1 MFAKGSIDPSLLLLR
16 KPQGRKVEHF
26 LKDALFSLLK
36 SEKSTAPPSDPATCH
51 AIVPVSV
58 KATSDT
64 KEERNKCDVIMAS
77 DGPLG
82 DFDPCLCEVLGAT
95 IRGAPDESTS
105 CFAPCSVDVYV
116 RSSSMEF
123 VQSEDL
129 YRWRLYVQDIVSYSF
144 EGNTDCG
151 ILLMKLSNGNSL
163 ELNAEGKA
171 LAVVFACLDRLR
183 RQLRRLRLR
192 RHRRHRSRSFSL
204 SLGTIVEED
213 YEDLPSDIQT
223 ESWALVIS
231 LDDGHFPGA
240 NEGEKHR
247 KSDSGEASRTG
258 YSFSRELAKKSLR
271 PVSTCSRGFRAWRT

>member
-171 LAVVFACLDRLR
+171 LAVVFACLVG
-183 RQLRRLRLR
+183 
-192 RHRRHRSRSFSL
+192 SA
-204 SLGTIVEED
+204 GN
-213 YEDLPSDIQT
+213 SD
-223 ESWALVIS
+223 
-231 LDDGHFPGA
+231 DFD
-240 NEGEKHR
+240 
-247 KSDSGEASRTG
+247 
-258 YSFSRELAKKSLR
+258 
-271 PVSTCSRGFRAWRT
+271 